1 MRTLGNILWLLL
13 AGIWLAI
20 GYVVAGIVNLL
31 PIITIP
37 FSIQSFKLAGYALW
51 PFGRIVVHEP
61 DRDVAL
67 STLGNVI
74 WIILAGFW
82 LAIGHVMAGLL
93 LMITVIGIPLGLAS
107 MRMAGL
113 ALLPFGK
120 KVVPADQAR
129 DDCVSSNGPK
139 PIR

>member
-1 MRTLGNILWLLL
+1 MRTLGNLLWLLL
-13 AGIWLAI
+13 AGIWLAL
-20 GYVVAGIVNLL
+20 GYVVAGILNLL

-51 PFGRIVVHEP
+51 PFGRVVVHKQ

-67 STLGNVI
+67 SALGNVI
-74 WIILAGFW
+74 WIIISGFW
-82 LAIGHVMAGLL
+82 LAIAHLLAGLL
-93 LMITVIGIPLGLAS
+93 LIITVVGAPLGLAS
-107 MRMAGL
+107 IKMAGL

-120 KVVPADQAR
+120 KIVPADQAR
-129 DDCVSSNGPK
+129 DDEVTTSGPA